1 MNVTKRK
8 KHLVTS
14 ALIYAN
20 GPIHI
25 GHLAGCYIPSD
36 IYVRYLRSIGDD
48 VKFISGTDEHGVPI
62 TIKARNEKKK
72 PKEVVDHYY
81 SQIKNDFEEFGI
93 SFDIFSRTS
102 NKLHHKTSSDF
113 FSKLYDD
120 GIFDEKESSQYYDE
134 AENQFLSDRYI
145 KGECPSCSFGEAYGD
160 QCEKC
165 GRSLSPSDLKNPV
178 STLSNNKPVMKNTK
192 NWYLPMDKLQ
202 DKIEKYLGDKSNW
215 KSNVM
220 GQCNSWLRE
229 GLKPRAMTRDL
240 DWGVKVPIENAEGKV
255 LYVWFDAPIGYITAT
270 KELLGDS
277 WEDYWKDKETN
288 LVHFIGKDNIVFH
301 CIIFPMMLIEHG
313 EFILPNNVPANEFMN
328 LEGEK
333 ISTSRNWA
341 VWLNEYLK
349 DFPGMQDEL
358 RYCLITN
365 LPESKDSDFT
375 WKDFQAKNNN
385 ELVSIVGNYVNRV
398 FVLTEKFFNKK
409 VPISSGKNESF
420 IKEIDSLKRSIEI
433 SVTNFKFREAMS
445 YVIDVARLGNKYLTD
460 NEPWKK
466 YKEDPDFVSE
476 VIYNSI
482 QVVANLAILCE
493 PFLPLTS
500 NKIFEL
506 LNIKRL
512 DWTSFSGN
520 IVSSGHEINDSAH
533 IFSRIEDSVI
543 DNQIEKLNKSK
554 QKQDN
559 IMPQKKVIEFEDFS
573 KVDIR
578 IGTVIEAEKVPKSN
592 KLLKLKVNTGVDER
606 LILSGISKFYS
617 PEEIIDK
624 KVMVLINLK
633 PRKMMGYESEGML
646 LLAEDSDGNLS
657 LMQPDS
663 NIGDGSVVA

>member
-1 MNVTKRK
+1 MTKRK

-134 AENQFLSDRYI
+134 TENQFLSDRYI

-420 IKEIDSLKRSIEI
+420 IKEIDSLKRSIEL

>member
-1 MNVTKRK
+1 VSKRK

-72 PKEVVDHYY
+72 PKEVVDYYY
-81 SQIKNDFEEFGI
+81 SQIKKDFEEFGI

-102 NKLHHKTSSDF
+102 NELHHKTSSEF
-113 FSKLYDD
+113 FKELHNNSV
-120 GIFDEKESSQYYDE
+120 FVEKESSQYYDE

-145 KGECPSCSFGEAYGD
+145 KGECPSCSYEAAYGD

-165 GRSLSPSDLKNPV
+165 GSSLSPSDLKNPV
-178 STLSNNKPVMKNTK
+178 STLSNNKPIMKKTK

-202 DKIEKYLGDKSNW
+202 GKIENYLEDKSNW
-215 KSNVM
+215 KSNVI
-220 GQCNSWLRE
+220 GQCNSWLKE

-240 DWGVKVPIENAEGKV
+240 DWGVKVPVENAEGKV

-270 KELLGDS
+270 KELIGDN
-277 WEDYWKDKETN
+277 WEDYWKDKDTN

-313 EFILPNNVPANEFMN
+313 EFILPKNVPANEFMN

-341 VWLNEYLK
+341 VWLNEYLN

-375 WKDFQAKNNN
+375 WRDFQAKNNN

-398 FVLTEKFFNKK
+398 FVLTEKFFNRK
-409 VPISSGKNESF
+409 VPISSGKNETL
-420 IKEIDSLKRSIEI
+420 IKELGSLKISIEN
-433 SVTNFKFREAMS
+433 SVSNFKFREAMS

-466 YKEDPDFVSE
+466 YKDNPEFVSE

-482 QVVANLAILCE
+482 QVVANLAILCH
-493 PFLPLTS
+493 PFLPHTS

-512 DWTSFSGN
+512 DWKSFSGN
-520 IVSSGHEINDSAH
+520 IVSSGHEINDSTH

-554 QKQDN
+554 QNNDN
-559 IMPQKKVIEFEDFS
+559 IMPQKKVIEFDDFS

-592 KLLKLKVNTGVDER
+592 KLLKLKVNTGIDER
-606 LILSGISKFYS
+606 IILSGISKFYS
-617 PEEIIDK
+617 PEEIMNK

-633 PRKMMGYESEGML
+633 ARKMMGYESEGML

-663 NIGDGSVVA
+663 NITDGSIVA